1 MHALSTSRTAPDR
14 PLAAGAANAAHGFGS
29 GTSTTHLVA
38 ADGRHLAATWTEP
51 AEPARAVAVI
61 HSAAAVPR
69 GYYGAFAA
77 WLASRGYAVLSYDYR
92 GVGGSRRGHTRKDMR
107 NEPALMSDWA
117 VLDMSAAH
125 AAAHARRHAAASEKP
140 LPLLL
145 IGHSFGGNSVG
156 FAQGLEHADAILTVA
171 SQVGEPRMFSGVHRW
186 LATFFM
192 FAWLPAITRL
202 LGHAPGWAFGSTEGM
217 PRGVALQ
224 WARWARTRGWA
235 FADASLKAHRGAS
248 AVVAPVHLWN
258 ISDDLRY
265 APARAVDALA
275 EQFRQAAVQR
285 HELTPRDVG
294 VATLGH
300 FGAFRRSPGAVLW
313 QRLLAPIEAAA
324 PALREALTKP

>member
-1 MHALSTSRTAPDR
+1 MTALSTSSAAMDR
-14 PLAAGAANAAHGFGS
+14 RDTHHAAASAMAAGTN
-29 GTSTTHLVA
+29 TTHLVA

-51 AEPARAVAVI
+51 STPARAVAVI

-69 GYYGAFAA
+69 GYYGAFAS

-92 GVGGSRRGHTRKDMR
+92 GIGGSRRGATPKDLRDETAVM
-107 NEPALMSDWA
+107 ADWA

-125 AAAHARRHAAASEKP
+125 AAAHARRHATGSARA

-156 FAQGLEHADAILTVA
+156 FSQGLEHADAILTVA
-171 SQVGEPRMFSGVHRW
+171 SQVGEPRIYPGVHRW
-186 LATFFM
+186 VASFFM
-192 FAWLPAITRL
+192 YAWLPVVTRV
-202 LGHAPGWAFGSTEGM
+202 LGHAPGWAIGGNEGM
-217 PRGVALQ
+217 PRGVAQQ

-235 FADASLKAHRGAS
+235 FADASLKAHRSAS

-275 EQFRQAAVQR
+275 EQFRHAAVQR
-285 HELTPRDVG
+285 HELQPRDVG

-300 FGAFRRSPGAVLW
+300 FGAFRRQPGAPLW
-313 QRLLAPIEAAA
+313 QKLLAPIEAAT
-324 PALREALTKP
+324 PALRDAGLTR